1 MKANFTILLAF
12 FSLGIFAQEAG
23 KVGEL
28 IKNEAKTSEM
38 QTEQANRRPNSQGA
52 QTANGKRPKS
62 NRPVP
67 QNNNDY
73 RWNFNYGNSEVF
85 LRIPEYGRFTV
96 EIGDQIMSNESGKFR
111 FFDLKGG
118 SVPIAIYDEN
128 FLIYRTRIVLRNNT
142 RTVLDFFS
150 DKGLYLLGNFPQPK
164 QAYGFNEW
172 DDIWNNPYSG
182 QGSQWNNN
190 FGNDGNYNH
199 QGYYNNQGGEHYYA
213 AVMNDQE
220 FTQFLKAL
228 QRDASFDDSKIAMIQ
243 NVAQHTSFKA
253 VQVYELVKT
262 LSFDKGKVQL
272 AKELYS
278 KCVDKKNY
286 YQVFEALSFD
296 SSKRELNDYIAGR

>member
-67 QNNNDY
+67 QNNKDY

-150 DKGLYLLGNFPQPK
+150 NKGLYLLGNFPQPK

-220 FTQFLKAL
+220 FIQFIKAVK
-228 QRDASFDDSKIAMIQ
+228 RDASFDDSKIAMIQ

-253 VQVYELVKT
+253 VQVYELVKV
-262 LSFDKGKVQL
+262 LSFDKGKVQV

-278 KCVDKKNY
+278 KCVDKQNY

>member
-52 QTANGKRPKS
+52 QTANGERPKS

-67 QNNNDY
+67 QNNKDY

-150 DKGLYLLGNFPQPK
+150 NKGLYLLGNFPQPK

-220 FTQFLKAL
+220 FIQFIKAVK
-228 QRDASFDDSKIAMIQ
+228 RDASFDDSKIAMIQ

-253 VQVYELVKT
+253 VQVYELVKV
-262 LSFDKGKVQL
+262 LSFDKGKVQV

-278 KCVDKKNY
+278 KCVDKQNY

>member
-38 QTEQANRRPNSQGA
+38 QAEQNNRRPING
-52 QTANGKRPKS
+52 QTQATNGKRPKN
-62 NRPVP
+62 NRPIP
-67 QNNNDY
+67 KNNKDY
-73 RWNFNYGNSEVF
+73 RWNYTFGNSEVF

-111 FFDLKGG
+111 FFDLKSG
-118 SVPIAIYDEN
+118 SIPIAIYDEN
-128 FLIYRTRIVLRNNT
+128 FLIYRTRIVLKNNT

-150 DKGLYLLGNFPQPK
+150 NKGLYLLGNFPQPN
-164 QAYGFNEW
+164 QAYGFNDW
-172 DDIWNNPYSG
+172 DDIWNNPYQN
-182 QGSQWNNN
+182 QG
-190 FGNDGNYNH
+190 GNYNGNYQD
-199 QGYYNNQGGEHYYA
+199 QGYYGNQGNQNNYA
-213 AVMNDQE
+213 NVMSDKEFNQLINAV
-220 FTQFLKAL
+220 K
-228 QRDASFDDSKIAMIQ
+228 RDASFDDSKIAMIS

-253 VQVYELVKT
+253 TQVYELVKT

-272 AKELYS
+272 AKQLYS
-278 KCVDKKNY
+278 KCVDKQNF

-296 SSKRELNDYIAGR
+296 NSKRELSDYIAGR